1 MSDNFVRALA
11 TNELAQ
17 AGCRVVALDGHTL
30 VLFQHQGKIYA
41 VDNRCPHMGFPLD
54 RGTVRDGILT
64 CHWHHARFDLATGG
78 TFDLFADDVPSFPV
92 EIRDGAVWVDLTP
105 QRDPEA
111 YYVRRLNDGLE
122 HELPLVIAKTV
133 IALDDLRADQG
144 KGLAQSF
151 ATGLEFGTRYRGNG
165 WGQGLTMLT
174 CFANLL
180 PYLDA
185 ADRPQALYQGL
196 SAVARDTAGMSPR
209 FMIDPLPGHAPD
221 MPTLKRW
228 FRSFVEVRDG
238 EGAERCIVTA
248 VRAGA
253 SDKQLAEMLFA
264 AATDHRYIQIGHVAD
279 FTNKA
284 LEALDRAG
292 WEPARAEAV
301 LSSLANGYVNAT
313 RQEESNSWRNP
324 LDLVEILESAF
335 TQLPGALKNQKSV
348 VRDTESSEIKNH
360 KSKIKN
366 PDALVETLL
375 GDDPQA
381 IADALLDALRAGAS
395 DADLAQSVTYAAA
408 LRIAR
413 FHTSNEFG
421 DWDTAL
427 HTFSFANAI
436 QQGIR
441 RVCNG
446 STSIETRVEL
456 LRGVF
461 DAAMSV
467 YLDRFLNI
475 PPAKLP
481 DPGAASASA
490 DDTLAELPA
499 LLDRQQQVNQA
510 AALIARYSSASGDP
524 ARLLAALGRL
534 LLRED
539 RDFHTIQTVEAA
551 FRQYDLL
558 KSGASDPLAARNA
571 LLAAARYL
579 AAHSPTVRAEGQ
591 TYHIARRL
599 HRGEKLFEES

>member
-1 MSDNFVRALA
+1 MSPQFTRACALA
-11 TNELAQ
+11 ELAPD
-17 AGCRVVALDGHTL
+17 ACRTVSLDGHTI
-30 VLFQHQGKIYA
+30 VLFRHQDQVRA

-54 RGTVRDGILT
+54 RGTVRDGIIT

-78 TFDLFADDVPSFPV
+78 TFDLFADDVPAFPV
-92 EIRDGAVWVDLTP
+92 EIRDDAVWVDLTP

-174 CFANLL
+174 CFNNLL
-180 PYLDA
+180 PYLDS

-253 SDKQLAEMLFA
+253 NDRQLAEMLFA

-279 FTNKA
+279 FTNKS

-301 LSSLANGYVNAT
+301 LSSLANAYVNAA
-313 RQEESNSWRNP
+313 RQEESNAWRNP
-324 LDLVEILESAF
+324 IDLIEILENAF
-335 TQLPGALKNQKSV
+335 AELPDVLQNPGPK
-348 VRDTESSEIKNH
+348 TEPQ
-360 KSKIKN
+360 N
-366 PDALVETLL
+366 PDALGTTLL

-381 IADALLDALRAGAS
+381 IADALLAALRAGTG
-395 DADLAQSVTYAAA
+395 DADLAQTVSYAAA

-441 RVCNG
+441 RIC
-446 STSIETRVEL
+446 SDATPIATRFEL

-475 PPAKLP
+475 PPARLP
-481 DPGAASASA
+481 EVAGVMASSDETL
-490 DDTLAELPA
+490 DDLPT
-499 LLDRQQQVNQA
+499 LLDRQQQVNQS
-510 AALIARYSSASGDP
+510 AALIARYFAADGDP

-558 KSGASDPLAARNA
+558 VKAVPPSENGSGAVPNNPLAARNV
-571 LLAAARYL
+571 LIAAARYL

-599 HRGEKLFEES
+599 HRGEKLFEDS